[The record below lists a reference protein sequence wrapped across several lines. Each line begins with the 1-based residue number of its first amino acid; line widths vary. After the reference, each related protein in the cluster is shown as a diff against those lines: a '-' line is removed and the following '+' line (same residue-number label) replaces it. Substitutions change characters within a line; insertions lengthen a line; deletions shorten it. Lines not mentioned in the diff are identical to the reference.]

1 MDTYHHG
8 NLKAELLTRA
18 RAMIEATGTA
28 EAPSLRE
35 LARQTGVSPTAVY
48 HHFASKEELLAAV
61 GADLLEELLA
71 VWEPLSLEEMGPAYL
86 TFFRAHPTALGL
98 LFGPRLRQV
107 PRVRE
112 LQDRAY
118 EALVRRLPPGPGGPD
133 HAAGLALWALVQGLA
148 HLYSAGV
155 LGSDPEVCPG
165 GPGLWYQ
172 EPAAVMTA
180 LAPRIEKLLS

>member
-1 MDTYHHG
+1 
-8 NLKAELLTRA
+8 
-18 RAMIEATGTA
+18 
-28 EAPSLRE
+28 
-35 LARQTGVSPTAVY
+35 VY

-71 VWEPLSLEEMGPAYL
+71 VWEPLTLEQMGPAYL
-86 TFFRAHPTALGL
+86 TFFQAHPTALGL

-118 EALVRRLPPGPGGPD
+118 DALVRRLPPGPGGPD

-148 HLYSAGV
+148 YLYSSGV
-155 LGSDPEVCPG
+155 LGADPVQCPG
-165 GPGLWYQ
+165 GPDLWYQ
-172 EPAAVMTA
+172 NPEAVIQA
-180 LAPRIEKLLS
+180 LGPRIAKMLG